1 MSKNKNPQ
9 TKITET
15 YWTSFQ
21 LCEDDLDF
29 LYNHLLE
36 RETPLT
42 TAELIEALVQERIT
56 REVERIERELSSSA
70 DLFLPKNTYQI
81 GQELAFPA
89 LEYQQGTVTAV
100 RPGVNPAIAA
110 FNIID
115 VTLESG
121 ETHSFA
127 CDLEN
132 HELNNLVSPQESDPL
147 YDPKSV
153 VDRFGKVLRSSI
165 SEPLAEN
172 DNLVQIAGS
181 WFPQALLVD
190 INIGYL
196 NMAEALLEM
205 EEGGPLSTT
214 SILEQIEL
222 PTDVNKNLTEFSL
235 NFTLQEDARFDEVG
249 PAGETLWFLRQLE
262 PDMVRDV
269 PVYLKHTQFDY
280 DIESLQELTSM
291 LEEDVIDELQPE
303 TSACC
308 EDDEVAVTLIFPH
321 WKSGTLP
328 LSDRIHRLF
337 PTAYEAPR
345 VQFTFVDANTNETF
359 PGWVVRAN
367 KYVYGL
373 EEWYKQNELIP
384 GSMVYIRR
392 GDEPGKVIIRSEG
405 KRSNREWMRTAL
417 VGSDGGVVFAM
428 LKQIVPPGF
437 NDRMAVVI
445 PDTDTLEEL
454 WLNKTLQ
461 KKPFEKLILSTFQE
475 LAKLNQQG
483 HVHALELY
491 AAMNIVRRCP
501 PIAILDALS
510 KAPWAKH
517 LGDLYFTME
526 SSTSSGGAN
535 D

>member
-1 MSKNKNPQ
+1 MSKTNNSLS
-9 TKITET
+9 KITET

-21 LCEDDLDF
+21 LCENDLEF

-36 RETPLT
+36 LETPLT
-42 TAELIEALVQERIT
+42 TEELIEALVQERIT
-56 REVERIERELSSSA
+56 RELVKLEQDQSSA
-70 DLFLPKNTYQI
+70 AELFLPKNSYQV

-89 LEYQQGTVTAV
+89 LDYQIGSVTAV
-100 RPGVNPAIAA
+100 HPGVNPAIAP
-110 FNIID
+110 FNVID
-115 VTLESG
+115 VALESG

-127 CDLEN
+127 CDLED
-132 HELNNLVSPQESDPL
+132 HELNNPVSLQESDPL
-147 YDPKSV
+147 YDPHKV
-153 VDRFGKVLRSSI
+153 VELFGDALSTSI
-165 SEPLAEN
+165 STPLAEN
-172 DNLVQIAGS
+172 ENLVQIAGR

-205 EEGGPLSTT
+205 EEGGPLSTN

-222 PTDVNKNLTEFSL
+222 PTDVNENLTEFSL
-235 NFTLQEDARFDEVG
+235 NFALQEDARFDEVG

-262 PDMVRDV
+262 PELVLEV
-269 PVYLKHTQFDY
+269 PVFLKHTQFDC
-280 DIESLQELTSM
+280 DSESLQGLIDM

-303 TSACC
+303 TLTCC
-308 EDDEVAVTLIFPH
+308 EDDEVAITLIFPH
-321 WKSGTLP
+321 WQSGTLP

-359 PGWVVRAN
+359 PGWVVRTD

-373 EEWYKQNELIP
+373 KEWYKKNELIP
-384 GSMVYIRR
+384 GSMVYIHR

-454 WLNKTLQ
+454 WKNKTLQ
-461 KKPFEKLILSTFQE
+461 KKPFEKMIVSIFNE

-510 KAPWAKH
+510 KASWAKH
-517 LGDLYFTME
+517 LGDLYFIME
-526 SSTSSGGAN
+526 SSTQSGGAN

>member
-1 MSKNKNPQ
+1 MSTTNISQ
-9 TKITET
+9 SKINET

-21 LCEDDLDF
+21 LCNEDIEF

-36 RETPLT
+36 LETPLT
-42 TAELIEALVQERIT
+42 TAELIEALVQDRIT
-56 REVERIERELSSSA
+56 REQEKLEQEQSSSA
-70 DLFLPKNTYQI
+70 EIFLPKNSYSV

-89 LEYQQGTVTAV
+89 LDFQKGNVTAI
-100 RPGVNPAIAA
+100 RPGVNPAIEA
-110 FNIID
+110 FSVMDI
-115 VTLESG
+115 TLDSG

-127 CDLEN
+127 CELEE
-132 HELNNLVSPQESDPL
+132 HELNNPVSPQENDPL
-147 YDPKSV
+147 YDSQSV
-153 VDRFGKVLRSSI
+153 VEKYGEVLI
-165 SEPLAEN
+165 SNIAQPLAEN
-172 DNLVQIAGS
+172 EDLVQIAGR

-205 EEGGPLSTT
+205 EEGGPLTT
-214 SILEQIEL
+214 SAILEQIEL
-222 PTDVNKNLTEFSL
+222 PTDVNQHLTEFSL
-235 NFTLQEDARFDEVG
+235 NFALQEDSRFDEVG
-249 PAGETLWFLRQLE
+249 PAGETLWYLRQLE
-262 PDMVRDV
+262 PDMVLET
-269 PVYLKHTQFDY
+269 PVYLKHSQYDY
-280 DIESLQELTSM
+280 NPDNLKSLLDM

-303 TSACC
+303 SVTCC

-321 WKSGTLP
+321 WQSGTLP

-345 VQFTFVDANTNETF
+345 VRFTFIDANDNEAF
-359 PGWVVRAN
+359 PGWVVRTD

-373 EEWYKQNELIP
+373 KEWYEKNELIP

-392 GDEPGKVIIRSEG
+392 GEQPGTVVVRSEG

-437 NDRMAVVI
+437 NERMAVVI

-454 WLNKTLQ
+454 WKNNTLNKRS
-461 KKPFEKLILSTFQE
+461 FDKLIISIFQE

-501 PIAILDALS
+501 PFAILDALS
-510 KAPWAKH
+510 QSSWAKH
-517 LGDLYFTME
+517 LGDLYFIME
-526 SSTSSGGAN
+526 KSTQEV
-535 D
+535 